1 MPNKIVALE
10 QPIAGHRPHR
20 ELEFREPRWDDYTAI
35 GDPYV
40 WARSPRDPDYLE
52 PIPMPN
58 RVRDYAERLIAEG
71 EKAGDPLILSQI
83 SLRDSKAVEDAIC
96 GFFLAVDPRM
106 KTGST
111 ASPKPSSST
120 SNGDPA
126 PSDA

>member
-1 MPNKIVALE
+1 MPNKTVTLE
-10 QPIAGHRPHR
+10 KPIAGHRAYKQ
-20 ELEFREPRWDDYTAI
+20 LEFREPRWDDYTAI

-52 PIPMPN
+52 PIPMPA

-106 KTGST
+106 TTGST

-126 PSDA
+126 PSGS